1 MYQHI
6 TNVNTDLLQITTTIA
21 ERRLLFSE
29 HLLSK
34 QEIIHKVMLSD
45 HPLGKQSWTPSPNI
59 QQPTNVGYKSG
70 NRPATKIY
78 SRFVMDANQGQQ

>member
-1 MYQHI
+1 
-6 TNVNTDLLQITTTIA
+6 
-21 ERRLLFSE
+21 
-29 HLLSK
+29 
-34 QEIIHKVMLSD
+34 MLSD